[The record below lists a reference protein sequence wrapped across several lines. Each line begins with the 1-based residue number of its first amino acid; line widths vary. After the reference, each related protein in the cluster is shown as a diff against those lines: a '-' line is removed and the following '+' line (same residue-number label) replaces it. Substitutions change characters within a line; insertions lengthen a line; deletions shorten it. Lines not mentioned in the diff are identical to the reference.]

1 MIIVNDLHK
10 SFKAK
15 TGTVHAVQGVSFT
28 ANDGEITGLLGPNGA
43 GKTTYRPS
51 PSEESRAERERRLF
65 RECRGMPN
73 AGACRG
79 FTQR

>member
-43 GKTTYRPS
+43 GKTTSLRMLYTLMNPDNGPIS
-51 PSEESRAERERRLF
+51 IDGFSTGTQSYDVRAR
-65 RECRGMPN
+65 
-73 AGACRG
+73 
-79 FTQR
+79 